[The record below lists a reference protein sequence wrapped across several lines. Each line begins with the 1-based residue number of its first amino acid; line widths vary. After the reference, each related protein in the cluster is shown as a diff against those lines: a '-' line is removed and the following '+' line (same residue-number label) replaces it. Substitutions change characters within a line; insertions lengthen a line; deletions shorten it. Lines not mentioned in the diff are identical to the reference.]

1 MQEQNVEWV
10 TMAVAA
16 EMFGVSA
23 TKISRMAANNEIQ
36 TRRDRR
42 DKRVRLVSVS
52 ELKRY
57 FEENPDGT
65 TEE

>member
-1 MQEQNVEWV
+1 MQDQKVEWV

-57 FEENPDGT
+57 FEENPDDKEG
-65 TEE
+65 

>member
-1 MQEQNVEWV
+1 MQDQNVEWV

-23 TKISRMAANNEIQ
+23 TKISRMAANKEIQ

-57 FEENPDGT
+57 FEENPD
-65 TEE
+65 EEEK